1 LDKEVALDLVKF
13 HSRVKEYL
21 RFSSRLQKE
30 LAREMSLHPNVLTH
44 KFKGSSNYTLTA
56 SNIKEMILILADWE
70 SFTFQQQVIEL
81 LAFAGL
87 DENSFSSEQWQT
99 PPLSKL
105 KKNPSSPASYKPLTP
120 SPIPPAS
127 ASAKTDQ
134 TEPSSFYLPAQL
146 TSLVG
151 REELI
156 QKLSNQLKQ
165 TGVRLLTLTGVGGVG
180 KTRLGLAVAAESQS
194 AFQDG
199 IYFVSVAQIQDPSL
213 IPGQIAQAV
222 GVGIKPGLNTDLLA
236 QLKSFLHPKL
246 ALLVLDNFEQVLR
259 AAPILAELLTAA
271 PGLKILVTSR
281 SLLQIYG
288 EFGVII
294 PPLKL
299 PSPGESFAQ
308 TAPGQSEA
316 VRLFC
321 ERASA
326 ADPNFELSVA
336 NGQTIVNICIFLE
349 GLPLAIELAAAW
361 CFLLSPA
368 AIYERLT
375 AGFASPTGHFYNAST
390 SGRLGLLSSKTI
402 GLPERHQTL
411 RSTLDWS
418 FNLLDQLEKTLLC
431 RLGVFRG
438 PFSGEAAEAICF
450 DNFDNNN
457 KVLRS
462 EKESSLKIKDVS
474 TLLDSLVKQS
484 LLQRKPSIAESSNL
498 QVDFELLETVRE
510 YLLEKLQSSQEFATL
525 QERHA
530 LYYIQLIRI
539 AEPYLKKTD
548 QSWLKLLSNYQANI
562 RAALIWCGE
571 SSTRTILQ
579 LEMVGR
585 FWRYWMLKGWLAEG
599 LQQVEVV
606 LEKAAAEGTLTS
618 TLEYARV
625 LAAGGALASF
635 LGDLDLSQQ
644 YSTQSLEL
652 MKELDNQSGIASC
665 LNNLALIAWQQR
677 DYIRYEQLLLESLNI
692 LQQIDDL
699 PALGICLNN
708 LGVVTDLRGEYNQAR
723 SYFLESLLLRQEL
736 GDKIGVG
743 VTLNNLGLLAQH
755 QGDFDQARK
764 LYGQSLALKQEVDDK
779 LGICAILNNIGVLFL
794 LEEKLDLAE
803 ESFVESLAVSQA
815 LGYKSKQMLSLTHL
829 GLIAYKR
836 YEETKSR
843 EYFLQSFIMAV
854 EVQDPHTVAVA
865 LIGLAALRAR
875 NNQDQK
881 AIRLCALVEG
891 ISQANPFPNEMY
903 KAHLILYNNLL
914 QTLKIKLGIASFNQ
928 IWADIKPIPLKNLP
942 ELVAKLRLLETFPSF
957 VDS

>member
-1 LDKEVALDLVKF
+1 
-13 HSRVKEYL
+13 
-21 RFSSRLQKE
+21 
-30 LAREMSLHPNVLTH
+30 
-44 KFKGSSNYTLTA
+44 
-56 SNIKEMILILADWE
+56 
-70 SFTFQQQVIEL
+70 
-81 LAFAGL
+81 
-87 DENSFSSEQWQT
+87 
-99 PPLSKL
+99 
-105 KKNPSSPASYKPLTP
+105 
-120 SPIPPAS
+120 
-127 ASAKTDQ
+127 
-134 TEPSSFYLPAQL
+134 
-146 TSLVG
+146 
-151 REELI
+151 
-156 QKLSNQLKQ
+156 
-165 TGVRLLTLTGVGGVG
+165 
-180 KTRLGLAVAAESQS
+180 
-194 AFQDG
+194 
-199 IYFVSVAQIQDPSL
+199 
-213 IPGQIAQAV
+213 
-222 GVGIKPGLNTDLLA
+222 
-236 QLKSFLHPKL
+236 
-246 ALLVLDNFEQVLR
+246 
-259 AAPILAELLTAA
+259 
-271 PGLKILVTSR
+271 
-281 SLLQIYG
+281 
-288 EFGVII
+288 
-294 PPLKL
+294 
-299 PSPGESFAQ
+299 
-308 TAPGQSEA
+308 
-316 VRLFC
+316 
-321 ERASA
+321 
-326 ADPNFELSVA
+326 
-336 NGQTIVNICIFLE
+336 
-349 GLPLAIELAAAW
+349 
-361 CFLLSPA
+361 
-368 AIYERLT
+368 
-375 AGFASPTGHFYNAST
+375 
-390 SGRLGLLSSKTI
+390 
-402 GLPERHQTL
+402 
-411 RSTLDWS
+411 
-418 FNLLDQLEKTLLC
+418 
-431 RLGVFRG
+431 
-438 PFSGEAAEAICF
+438 
-450 DNFDNNN
+450 
-457 KVLRS
+457 
-462 EKESSLKIKDVS
+462 
-474 TLLDSLVKQS
+474 
-484 LLQRKPSIAESSNL
+484 
-498 QVDFELLETVRE
+498 
-510 YLLEKLQSSQEFATL
+510 
-525 QERHA
+525 
-530 LYYIQLIRI
+530 
-539 AEPYLKKTD
+539 
-548 QSWLKLLSNYQANI
+548 
-562 RAALIWCGE
+562 
-571 SSTRTILQ
+571 
-579 LEMVGR
+579 
-585 FWRYWMLKGWLAEG
+585 LKGWLAEG